1 MIIFNLS
8 NFSNDTSAHS
18 TNSLQFASPI
28 YPHCSTT
35 SPYHITIPRV
45 FPWQIQSLVPQQWHQ
60 LDMPLGTMIS
70 IHRYDMIG
78 MQNI

>member
-1 MIIFNLS
+1 M
-8 NFSNDTSAHS
+8 
-18 TNSLQFASPI
+18 
-28 YPHCSTT
+28 
-35 SPYHITIPRV
+35 

-78 MQNI
+78 MQNIKVFNKFNHDTQNTQHIKSI